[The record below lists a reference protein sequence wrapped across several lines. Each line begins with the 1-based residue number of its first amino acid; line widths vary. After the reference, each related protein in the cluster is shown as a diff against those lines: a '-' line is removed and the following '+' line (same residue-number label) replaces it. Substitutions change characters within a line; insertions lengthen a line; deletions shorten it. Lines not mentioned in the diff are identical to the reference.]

1 MQHEPQ
7 NPGEDPREDPTNR
20 MPEEANA
27 VEENLNLIKVI
38 NNNSVI
44 INTLAYDQFVAPR
57 NQTEE
62 WI

>member
-7 NPGEDPREDPTNR
+7 NPGKDPRENPADGT
-20 MPEEANA
+20 PEEANA
-27 VEENLNLIKVI
+27 IEENLNLINVI

-44 INTLAYDQFVAPR
+44 INTLAYDQSVAPR
-57 NQTEE
+57 DQTEE

>member
-7 NPGEDPREDPTNR
+7 NPGKDPQENPTDGT
-20 MPEEANA
+20 PEEANA
-27 VEENLNLIKVI
+27 IEENLINVI

-44 INTLAYDQFVAPR
+44 INTLAYDQFVEPR
-57 NQTEE
+57 DQTEE